1 MVTAIVTDTLPVNF
15 TFMNTILV
23 DTILDDVLVV
33 ETG

>member
-15 TFMNTILV
+15 IFIDTIFF
-23 DTILDDVLVV
+23 DIILDDVLVV